1 MVRSS
6 VSIHSRFEM
15 TASIV
20 LRGTPALSSWKSD
33 MSKPKRRPRRAAK
46 KPVELYQPPPMIV
59 NTGDPFMKI

>member
-20 LRGTPALSSWKSD
+20 LRGTQDRGSWKSG
-33 MSKPKRRPRRAAK
+33 MSKPRRRRVRKAVV
-46 KPVELYQPPPMIV
+46 PYEPPPMIV
-59 NTGDPFMKI
+59 NTGDPFMKT